1 MSVAF
6 FEGADADA
14 DDAGDSFV
22 FFTRLAKGP
31 SPFPMMRVVCMWD
44 GMGSDGREGSKQVGC
59 WRREWDGKGKEW
71 EERVHVG

>member
-1 MSVAF
+1 
-6 FEGADADA
+6 
-14 DDAGDSFV
+14 
-22 FFTRLAKGP
+22 LAKGP